1 MHGDDILFR
10 ATRMKPPEPSANG
23 NWIHSAVDQY
33 EGPLV
38 RYAARL
44 TGSVETARDVVQET
58 FLRLCKADRAEVEP
72 RLAQWL
78 FTVCRNRAIEVGR
91 KETRMKTL
99 IDDKARESA
108 SDERSPT
115 AMIENGET
123 MSRVLVLLD
132 TLPDNQQEVVRLK
145 FQNGLSYREISEV
158 TQLTVTNVG
167 YLLHTAIKTLRG
179 QLTLK
184 E

>member
-1 MHGDDILFR
+1 
-10 ATRMKPPEPSANG
+10 MKPPEPSANG
-23 NWIHSAVDQY
+23 HWIHTAVDQY

-44 TGSVETARDVVQET
+44 IGSTEAARDVVQET

-72 RLAQWL
+72 HLAQWL
-78 FTVCRNRAIEVGR
+78 FTVCRNRALEVGR

-99 IDDKARESA
+99 VE
-108 SDERSPT
+108 
-115 AMIENGET
+115 
-123 MSRVLVLLD
+123 SRVCETAARQSSPQASVAVNGSVGIETSEAIGEVLRLLD
-132 TLPDNQQEVVRLK
+132 TLPENQQEVVRLK

-158 TQLTVTNVG
+158 TELSVTNVG
-167 YLLHTAIKTLRG
+167 YLLHTAIQTLRRK
-179 QLTLK
+179 LHV